1 MSYATIMS
9 KSGES
14 LTRQVE
20 EQGKK
25 LQDRNQLKVSEKHK
39 GSCHG
44 GTIGSKKVGGGR
56 RSWRT
61 EAGWG

>member
-14 LTRQVE
+14 LTRQVK

-25 LQDRNQLKVSEKHK
+25 LQDWNQLKVSEKHK

-44 GTIGSKKVGGGR
+44 GTIGSKKAGGGR
-56 RSWRT
+56 
-61 EAGWG
+61 